1 MDKGDKTSLGSFPLS
16 QVAEEQPPIAQDVQ
30 NTHLPDASP
39 LNNIN
44 NNQDNATRPT
54 LEKLP
59 KQRTKLRVPAKQD
72 PTTVNLKDFK
82 ELMIRLRL
90 DDWKA
95 RAQIVYNPGKVDATA
110 LWSPQFAGIESTKNG
125 MISFDGFDRIWFVPF
140 DLNAPIPSGKQS
152 VVDDLDNRRK
162 ELGHAHRVRAT
173 GDKEFHDKIVRLIE
187 DEVKETCQS
196 QWSKDVESHM
206 PPTQWIDVQQM
217 YDLPGLVS
225 MIARARL
232 EDGREP
238 LPGYYQAIALELGI
252 DGKVTYKR
260 TSMPSDVDVKGLI
273 SRLESWY
280 PHSDEHS
287 IDVIKRFRHKLD
299 LVSEHVDEARKR
311 KCQTMYRQLG
321 RFIETEG
328 PECELTQWIF
338 RLWVKP
344 DYSIPA
350 GKSPDRISTWTKLKE
365 DTYKD
370 LLAGV
375 HINKYP
381 VFVRKIRVRRWW
393 FELTELGKQIETSQG
408 EAGLSAEQL
417 DRLDKMLARRTDEEK
432 EQDARSKEALDM
444 AKMAMM

>member
-1 MDKGDKTSLGSFPLS
+1 MDKGDKTDRESFPLS
-16 QVAEEQPPIAQDVQ
+16 QLAEEQPPVAQDVL
-30 NTHLPDASP
+30 NAHLPDASP
-39 LNNIN
+39 LNNMG

-72 PTTVNLKDFK
+72 PATVNLKDFK

-95 RAQIVYNPGKVDATA
+95 RAQIVHTPGQVDATA
-110 LWSPQFAGIESTKNG
+110 LWSPQFAGIESNKHG
-125 MISFDGFDRIWFVPF
+125 MISFDGFGRTWFVPF
-140 DLNAPIPSGKQS
+140 DLNAPVPSGKQS
-152 VVDDLDNRRK
+152 VVDDLDKRRK

-196 QWSKDVESHM
+196 QWNKNAESHM
-206 PPTQWIDVQQM
+206 APTQWIDVQQT

-252 DGKVTYKR
+252 DGKITYKR
-260 TSMPSDVDVKGLI
+260 TSVPSDVDVKGLI

-280 PHSDEHS
+280 PHSDEHN
-287 IDVIKRFRHKLD
+287 IDVIKRFSRKLEF
-299 LVSEHVDEARKR
+299 VSEHVDEAQKR

-321 RFIETEG
+321 RFVEAEG
-328 PECELTQWIF
+328 PECELSQWIF
-338 RLWVKP
+338 RLWAKP
-344 DYSIPA
+344 DYSVPI

-393 FELTELGKQIETSQG
+393 SELTELEKQIETSQG

-417 DRLDKMLARRTDEEK
+417 DLLDEMLARRTDEEK
-432 EQDARSKEALDM
+432 EQDAKSKEALDM

>member
-1 MDKGDKTSLGSFPLS
+1 MDKGDKTGLGSFPLS
-16 QVAEEQPPIAQDVQ
+16 QLAEEQPPVAQDVQ
-30 NTHLPDASP
+30 NTYLPDASP
-39 LNNIN
+39 PNNMG

-72 PTTVNLKDFK
+72 PATVNLKDFK

-95 RAQIVYNPGKVDATA
+95 RAQIVYTPGQVDATA
-110 LWSPQFAGIESTKNG
+110 LWSPQFAGIESTKHG
-125 MISFDGFDRIWFVPF
+125 MISFDGFDRTWFVPF
-140 DLNAPIPSGKQS
+140 DLNAPIPLGKQS
-152 VVDDLDNRRK
+152 VVDDLDKRRK

-173 GDKEFHDKIVRLIE
+173 GDKEFHDKIVHLIE

-196 QWSKDVESHM
+196 QWDKNVESHM
-206 PPTQWIDVQQM
+206 APTQWIDVRQM

-252 DGKVTYKR
+252 DGKITYKR
-260 TSMPSDVDVKGLI
+260 TSVPSDVGVKGLI
-273 SRLESWY
+273 SHLESWY
-280 PHSDEHS
+280 PHSDENS

-299 LVSEHVDEARKR
+299 LVSEHVDEAQKR
-311 KCQTMYRQLG
+311 KCQTMYRQLS
-321 RFIETEG
+321 RFVETEG
-328 PECELTQWIF
+328 PECELTRWIF

-393 FELTELGKQIETSQG
+393 FELTELEEQIETSQG

-417 DRLDKMLARRTDEEK
+417 DRLDEMLARRTDEEK
-432 EQDARSKEALDM
+432 EQDARAKEALGM
-444 AKMAMM
+444 AKIAMM